1 VEDDVM
7 APVITTTSAASL
19 SLDALAELFTRAFE
33 TYFYPG
39 ITSAHT
45 LARRVA
51 CEQIDLLRSL
61 VLRVDGEPAGIA
73 LLARRGE
80 RAWCGGFG
88 VTMPHR
94 GRGHSHALAAAMV
107 QEAREA
113 GAEQLTLEVLT
124 RNAAALRVYERAGM
138 RIARRLLV
146 VTWRPDEG
154 WAAPEAP
161 ALAEAD
167 PSALILGHHAALHP
181 APAAWQ
187 REPAALLSLPELRGL
202 ALRDGDKVVAYALL
216 QGDEAAR
223 LQDFAARDEPAA
235 RRLIAALQG
244 RFGSIT
250 SVNEPA
256 ESPLTPA
263 FLRAG
268 FVVADEQ
275 HELTMP
281 L

>member
-1 VEDDVM
+1 M
-7 APVITTTSAASL
+7 STPTISFTPAAGL
-19 SLDALAELFTRAFE
+19 SLEELADLFTRSFE
-33 TYFYPG
+33 AYFYPG

-51 CEQIDLLRSL
+51 SEQIDLLRSL
-61 VLRVDGEPAGIA
+61 VLRVGGEPAGVA

-80 RAWCGGFG
+80 RMWCGGFG

-94 GRGHSHALAAAMV
+94 GRGLAHSLAEAMIA
-107 QEAREA
+107 EARES
-113 GAEQLTLEVLT
+113 GAEQLSLEVLT
-124 RNAAALRVYERAGM
+124 RNTAALKVYERAGL

-146 VTWRPDEG
+146 VAWRPDDAG
-154 WAAPEAP
+154 SGAGAP
-161 ALAEAD
+161 ALEAAGPAD
-167 PSALILGHHAALHP
+167 LVLGHFAALHP

-202 ALRDGDKVVAYALL
+202 ALREGGELAAYALV
-216 QGDEAAR
+216 QGEESLR
-223 LQDFAARDEPAA
+223 LQDLAARDEPAA
-235 RRLIAALQG
+235 RRLIAGLQACG
-244 RFGSIT
+244 RPIT

-263 FLRAG
+263 FLRSG

-275 HELTMP
+275 HELA
-281 L
+281 LQL